1 MEIQVVHAMVGV
13 RQSPSDETFKLQLY
27 KAGIDALSITE
38 LPILQAIN
46 GLESITEVSVVDTI
60 EVNKQEEYDRLV
72 AKYGSDA
79 VKLVYPSPAAPM
91 PKTVHDVELEP
102 GAILSAEDPDAI
114 PGTKTKAA

>member
-1 MEIQVVHAMVGV
+1 MEIQVVNAMVGV

-27 KAGIDALSITE
+27 KSGLDALPITE

-46 GLESITEVSVVDTI
+46 GMESISDVSVVDTI
-60 EVNKQEEYDRLV
+60 EVKKQDEFNRLV
-72 AKYGSDA
+72 EKYGEDA

-91 PKTVHDVELEP
+91 PKTVHDVELVP
-102 GAILSAEDPDAI
+102 GAVLVDPDAI